1 MRTAPGAKR
10 AVTSSPG
17 RLSAKPRTSNPHATF
32 DTVAGAKAVT
42 DSIPALILTCRTKK
56 TLHHRDTESHRKPWI
71 SCHPT
76 IELTTVNA
84 EAAKPAEHGA
94 PDRFSGRREAA
105 ERNRS
110 RPGHEPAR
118 SHNGPCLGRLRLRI
132 PACRVGRPAEPP
144 SAW

>member
-56 TLHHRDTESHRKPWI
+56 TLHHRDTEAHRKPWI

-84 EAAKPAEHGA
+84 EPKSPQSMARRIDSAGAAK
-94 PDRFSGRREAA
+94 R
-105 ERNRS
+105 
-110 RPGHEPAR
+110 
-118 SHNGPCLGRLRLRI
+118 
-132 PACRVGRPAEPP
+132 
-144 SAW
+144 